1 MQAEK
6 VTDILEKLIN
16 NTTMI
21 MVDNL
26 FYDWKTGKESPQKG
40 EVILVYDPLFHTL
53 RCAKYDNQIFMAEQ
67 RWINLMEFQASLV
80 DIYRKASV
88 QPLPNYNP
96 I

>member
-1 MQAEK
+1 
-6 VTDILEKLIN
+6 
-16 NTTMI
+16 MI
-21 MVDNL
+21 IVDNL
-26 FYDWKTGKESPQKG
+26 FNDWKTGKDPPQKG

-67 RWINLMEFQASLV
+67 RWINLMAFQTSLM